1 MNLELPVVFFYVL
14 AGAALVTWLCAL
26 QYLLATMRKRRATL
40 DQERELLGATPPDS
54 LLTGTAEVAG
64 QPAELAVKAASVL
77 AKQGLNLLGP
87 VKITEQT
94 DTSVGFE
101 GLNSPAHGV
110 KLFDHAELRF
120 SPAAPGRT
128 RIDWALQIPPR
139 SWLLVMAWV
148 FIGLGLLAMV
158 TAFSLIQLFVVND
171 LDPALRWQAVQ
182 MVQCIH
188 FIWPPFLF
196 VAIYRRQ
203 RTHLQTMLDA
213 MVNNLPYYD
222 G

>member
-1 MNLELPVVFFYVL
+1 
-14 AGAALVTWLCAL
+14 
-26 QYLLATMRKRRATL
+26 
-40 DQERELLGATPPDS
+40 
-54 LLTGTAEVAG
+54 
-64 QPAELAVKAASVL
+64 
-77 AKQGLNLLGP
+77 
-87 VKITEQT
+87 
-94 DTSVGFE
+94 
-101 GLNSPAHGV
+101 
-110 KLFDHAELRF
+110 
-120 SPAAPGRT
+120 
-128 RIDWALQIPPR
+128 
-139 SWLLVMAWV
+139 
-148 FIGLGLLAMV
+148 
-158 TAFSLIQLFVVND
+158 LFVVND